1 MKEGN
6 LISEL
11 VDVFGASQV
20 YICDEGGI
28 RTVESDEA
36 RISRLIREQHQDA
49 IRYFAHSIRISWQK
63 LRETHGDSAEAWRD
77 CENWP
82 ERDLQHLDNLNPAFK
97 TTEDGARVEFDASLA
112 IHEARARVNSMGN
125 AWWERMDSLLDRRW
139 CTGYRRHGFL
149 DATVIAQIGEH
160 AVTVRVTQKIQ
171 ERAHGM
177 VHRYPAHITIDG
189 KRGTIKQLEALQATA
204 ANAPSV

>member
-6 LISEL
+6 LLGEL

-20 YICDEGGI
+20 YICDEEGI
-28 RTVESDEA
+28 RTVESDEH

-63 LRETHGDSAEAWRD
+63 LRETHGDSAEAWKD

-82 ERDLQHLDNLNPAFK
+82 ERDLQQYDNLSGAKK
-97 TTEDGARVEFDASLA
+97 TTEDGARVEFDSARA

-160 AVTVRVTQKIQ
+160 AVTVRVTHTIQ
-171 ERAHGM
+171 ERAHGL
-177 VHRYPAHITIDG
+177 VHRYPANITIDG